1 MDTFFLYSIFRF
13 VKIYVKLIFI
23 PIKRLR
29 VDLIFVLKIKCT
41 ELLKVVDRVVQLIF
55 FFAKVKEQNPK
66 DPKIILSTFIAQLK
80 ISNC

>member
-1 MDTFFLYSIFRF
+1 MDTFFLYYIFHF

-55 FFAKVKEQNPK
+55 FAKVKEQNPK

>member
-1 MDTFFLYSIFRF
+1 MDTFFFLYSIFRF

-55 FFAKVKEQNPK
+55 FAKVKEQNPK

>member
-1 MDTFFLYSIFRF
+1 MDTFFFSFFLYSIFRF

-55 FFAKVKEQNPK
+55 FLQKWKN
-66 DPKIILSTFIAQLK
+66 KILK
-80 ISNC
+80 ILKLF